1 MNHVKQFRTID
12 QQLKLLQDRNFT
24 IEPEQYQDAVS
35 FFLRNN
41 YYRISGYTLTLRQDD
56 MFSDQANLDTLIQI
70 YEADRRMRHI
80 MLSIIEVIEVKAKS
94 VIAYLHSEKYGPLG
108 YKDINN
114 FNCMNDNGIN
124 LDMVSEYQRITS
136 KVNRQKSSMLK
147 TEQFIKHHKEN
158 RNDIL
163 PFWVYVELLTVSDT
177 TILYKMLDRDLQ
189 RKIAEEFNF
198 LSNKN
203 FEIVQNLL
211 RCVTQLRNYCAHNS
225 RLYGRLFST
234 KPHLSK
240 QERQKLLIGP
250 NKEVI
255 DNRLFSYVLVLKS
268 LTSQHDF
275 KIIKDHISEIFDD
288 YTLIDKKYYGFP
300 SNWKECL

>member
-163 PFWVYVELLTVSDT
+163 PFWVYVELLTVSAN
-177 TILYKMLDRDLQ
+177 KSVS
-189 RKIAEEFNF
+189 NF
-198 LSNKN
+198 YGGFRSNHCGS
-203 FEIVQNLL
+203 EV
-211 RCVTQLRNYCAHNS
+211 LRNRSNGAAACGIEGNGVTVNIPQGLDGQVFS
-225 RLYGRLFST
+225 RHGGGNFFVPT
-234 KPHLSK
+234 SK
-240 QERQKLLIGP
+240 GIACFRGGHRCGNGFFKVSG
-250 NKEVI
+250 
-255 DNRLFSYVLVLKS
+255 DGSNRAPAICVKS
-268 LTSQHDF
+268 DRIRVGAPLGGEGQ
-275 KIIKDHISEIFDD
+275 I
-288 YTLIDKKYYGFP
+288 L
-300 SNWKECL
+300 